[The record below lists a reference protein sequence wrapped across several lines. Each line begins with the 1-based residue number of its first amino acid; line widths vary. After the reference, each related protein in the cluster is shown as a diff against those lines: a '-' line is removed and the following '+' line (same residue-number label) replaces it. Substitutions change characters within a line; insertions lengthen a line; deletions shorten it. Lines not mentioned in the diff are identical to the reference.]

1 MFENSSSSTEEAE
14 VFALRR
20 KKVLLERVMK
30 RLRELIIASQPKGI
44 FCNFEKYESNVFIYD
59 AILIEELNLSVIR
72 QITIFVTFSS
82 ERGRL
87 RLQ

>member
-14 VFALRR
+14 VIALRR

-44 FCNFEKYESNVFIYD
+44 FYNFEKYESNVLF
-59 AILIEELNLSVIR
+59 IEELKLSVIR
-72 QITIFVTFSS
+72 QMTIFVTFSS